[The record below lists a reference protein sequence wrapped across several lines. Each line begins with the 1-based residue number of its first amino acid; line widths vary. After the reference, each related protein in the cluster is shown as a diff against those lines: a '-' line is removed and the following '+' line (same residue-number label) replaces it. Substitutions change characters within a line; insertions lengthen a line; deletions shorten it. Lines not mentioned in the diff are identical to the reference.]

1 MTKPAVV
8 RNGIDVAAH
17 PGPPE
22 PLDVIFRPRSIA
34 VIGASPRRGSIGH
47 EILHNLIEHD
57 FQGVVFPVHPTAHVI
72 HSIKAYPSV
81 LDIPDPVDMAVVVV
95 PYRHV
100 LKVVEECGRKG
111 VRGLV
116 VITAGFREV
125 GGEGIAREEALLELV
140 REHDMQLVGPN
151 CMGVINTEPG
161 VSMNATFAPT
171 FPPPG
176 PIGFMSQS
184 GALGV
189 TILDHARE
197 LGLGV
202 SMFISVGNK
211 ADVSGNKLIEYWGR
225 DPGTRLIVMYNESFG
240 DPRRFTLLARR
251 VTKEKPI
258 LAVKAGRTRTGA
270 RAASSHTGALA
281 GMDVAVDA
289 LFEQCGVIRAT
300 TLEELFDFAMAFSN
314 QPIPCGDRV
323 AIITNAG
330 GPGILTA
337 DACESL
343 GLEIAPL
350 AEETRRRLRA
360 EVAEEASVENPV
372 DLIASADAA
381 IYREAL
387 DIVLQDPNVDAAIAI
402 FVPPV
407 QVDTG
412 AVAAGIAEI
421 VDRHEE
427 KTVLACLMGK
437 KGVHGGMTELKR
449 HNIPAFMFPESAAR
463 ALAAMSRYRRWRERP
478 LGEVIEF
485 GVARERAAKAIAS
498 ARADGRED
506 LSLGEVE
513 EVLAAYGIPLVESRF
528 AASAEAAVAAAEDLG
543 WPVALKVEAADVVH
557 KSDVGGVRLG
567 LENADEVRAAYAAIE
582 SAVGAGRM
590 EGARVQS
597 MVEGGRETVIGM
609 TNDRLFGPLVMFGL
623 GGIHVEVL
631 NDVVFRIAPV
641 TGIDAAE
648 MVRSLRGDALLAGVR
663 GEPPV
668 AFGAIEEAILRVSQ
682 LVLDFPE
689 IAEMDVNPFLAF
701 PEREAC
707 RAVDGRIRLA
717 EEAELIATGGGT
729 Q

>member
-1 MTKPAVV
+1 MTKPAADATGTET
-8 RNGIDVAAH
+8 RTETR
-17 PGPPE
+17 E

-47 EILHNLIEHD
+47 EILHNLIEHE
-57 FQGVVFPVHPTAHVI
+57 FQGVVFPVHPTARVI

-81 LDIPDPVDMAVVVV
+81 LDIPDPIDLAVVVV

-100 LKVVEECGRKG
+100 LQVAEECGKKG
-111 VRGLV
+111 VRGLI

-125 GGEGIAREEALLELV
+125 GGEGIAREEALLETV
-140 REHDMQLVGPN
+140 RRYGMQLVGPN
-151 CMGVINTEPG
+151 CMGVINTEPDI
-161 VSMNATFAPT
+161 SMNATFAPT

-202 SMFISVGNK
+202 SMFVSVGNK
-211 ADVSGNKLIEYWGR
+211 ADVSGNKMIDYWSR
-225 DPGTRLIVMYNESFG
+225 DDRTRLIVMYNESFG
-240 DPRRFTLLARR
+240 DPRRFTRLARR

-270 RAASSHTGALA
+270 LAASSHTGALA

-300 TLEELFDFAMAFSN
+300 TLEELFDFAMAFAN
-314 QPIPCGDRV
+314 QPVPRGDRV

-350 AEETRRRLRA
+350 TAETRARLRA
-360 EVAEEASVENPV
+360 EVAEEASVQNPV

-381 IYREAL
+381 TYRVAL
-387 DIVLQDPNVDAAIAI
+387 DIVLQDPVIDAAIAI

-407 QVDTG
+407 QVDAG
-412 AVAAGIAEI
+412 EVAAGIAET
-421 VDRHEE
+421 VGRHD
-427 KTVLACLMGK
+427 KTVLGCLMGK
-437 KGVHGGMTELKR
+437 KGVQVGVSELKR
-449 HNIPAFMFPESAAR
+449 HSIPAFMFPESAAR
-463 ALAAMSRYRRWRERP
+463 ALAAMCRYRRWRERP
-478 LGEVIEF
+478 LGEPVEF
-485 GVARERAAKAIAS
+485 EVDGGRAAEAIAS
-498 ARADGRED
+498 ARQDGREH
-506 LSLGEVE
+506 LSLAEVE
-513 EVLAAYGIPLVESRF
+513 QVLGAYGIPLAGSRF
-528 AASAEAAVAAAEDLG
+528 AATADAAIAAAEELG
-543 WPVALKVEAADVVH
+543 WPVALKVESSVIVH
-557 KSDVGGVRLG
+557 KTDVGGVRLG
-567 LENADEVRAAYAAIE
+567 LEDAGELRAAFAAIE

-590 EGARVQS
+590 EGVRVQR

-631 NDVVFRIAPV
+631 GDVAFRIAPV
-641 TGIDAAE
+641 SAIDAAE
-648 MVRSLRGDALLAGVR
+648 MVRSLRGHALLAGVR
-663 GEPPV
+663 GERAV
-668 AFGAIEEAILRVSQ
+668 AFEALEEAILRVSQ
-682 LVLDFPE
+682 LVLEFPE

-701 PEREAC
+701 PEKNRC
-707 RAVDGRIRLA
+707 VAVDGRIRLRPA
-717 EEAELIATGGGT
+717 DARGIPGKGG

>member
-1 MTKPAVV
+1 VKKPAADVSGTDT
-8 RNGIDVAAH
+8 RIDAL
-17 PGPPE
+17 E
-22 PLDVIFRPRSIA
+22 PLDAIFRPRSIA
-34 VIGASPRRGSIGH
+34 VIGASRRRGSIGH
-47 EILHNLIEHD
+47 EILHNLVEHE
-57 FQGVVFPVHPTAHVI
+57 FQGVVFPVHPTAEVI

-81 LDIPDPVDMAVVVV
+81 LEIPDPVDLAVVVV
-95 PYRHV
+95 PHRHV
-100 LKVVEECGRKG
+100 LQVAEECGRKG

-125 GGEGIAREEALLELV
+125 GGEGVDREEALLEIV
-140 REHDMQLVGPN
+140 RRYEMQLVGPN
-151 CMGVINTEPG
+151 CMGVINTEPD

-202 SMFISVGNK
+202 SMFVSVGNK
-211 ADVSGNKLIEYWGR
+211 ADVSGNKMIDYWSR
-225 DPGTRLIVMYNESFG
+225 DERTRLIVMYNESFG
-240 DPRRFTLLARR
+240 DPRRFTRLARR

-314 QPIPCGDRV
+314 QPVPRGDRV

-350 AEETRRRLRA
+350 TEETRARLRA
-360 EVAEEASVENPV
+360 EVPEEASVQNPV

-381 IYREAL
+381 TYRAAL
-387 DIVLQDPNVDAAIAI
+387 DIVLEDPGIDAAIAI

-407 QVDTG
+407 QVDAG
-412 AVAAGIAEI
+412 EVAAGIAET
-421 VDRHEE
+421 VDRHD
-427 KTVLACLMGK
+427 KTVLGCLMGK
-437 KGVHGGMTELKR
+437 KGVHVGITELKR
-449 HNIPAFMFPESAAR
+449 HRIPAFMFPESAAR
-463 ALAAMSRYRRWRERP
+463 ALAAMCRYRRWRERP
-478 LGEVIEF
+478 LGEPVDFE
-485 GVARERAAKAIAS
+485 VDRERAAAAIVS
-498 ARADGRED
+498 ARHDGREH
-506 LSLGEVE
+506 LSLAEVE
-513 EVLAAYGIPLVESRF
+513 DVLGAYGIPLVDSRF
-528 AASAEAAVAAAEDLG
+528 AATADAAVAAAEELG
-543 WPVALKVEAADVVH
+543 WPVALKVESAAIVH
-557 KSDVGGVRLG
+557 KTDVGGVRLG
-567 LENADEVRAAYAAIE
+567 LEDAGELRAAFAEIE

-590 EGARVQS
+590 EGVRVQR

-609 TNDRLFGPLVMFGL
+609 TNDRLFGPLIMFGL

-631 NDVVFRIAPV
+631 GDVAFRIAPV
-641 TGIDAAE
+641 SAIDAAE
-648 MVRSLRGDALLAGVR
+648 MVRSLRGYALLSGVR
-663 GEPPV
+663 GERAV
-668 AFGAIEEAILRVSQ
+668 AFDALEEAILRVSQ
-682 LVLDFPE
+682 LVLELPE

-701 PEREAC
+701 PERERC
-707 RAVDGRIRLA
+707 VAVDGRIRLGPA
-717 EEAELIATGGGT
+717 DGPVGGERRR
-729 Q
+729 

>member
-1 MTKPAVV
+1 LTKP
-8 RNGIDVAAH
+8 VAA
-17 PGPPE
+17 PKGTDRVEQREVRE
-22 PLDVIFRPRSIA
+22 PLDAIFRPRSIA
-34 VIGASPRRGSIGH
+34 VIGASRRPGSIGH

-57 FQGVVFPVHPTAHVI
+57 FQGVVFPVNPTARVI

-81 LDIPDPVDMAVVVV
+81 LDIPDPVDLAVVVV
-95 PYRHV
+95 PYRQV
-100 LKVVEECGRKG
+100 LGVVEECGRKG

-125 GGEGIAREEALLELV
+125 GGEGIAREEALIECV
-140 REHDMQLVGPN
+140 RAYDMQLVGPN
-151 CMGVINTEPG
+151 CMGVINTEAA

-176 PIGFMSQS
+176 PIAIVSQS

-202 SMFISVGNK
+202 SMFVSVGNK
-211 ADVSGNKLIEYWGR
+211 SDVSGNKLIEYWSR
-225 DPGTRLIVMYNESFG
+225 DPGTKLIVMYNESFG
-240 DPRRFTLLARR
+240 DPRRFTRLARR
-251 VTKEKPI
+251 ITKEKPI
-258 LAVKAGRTRTGA
+258 LAVKAGRTPTGA

-281 GMDVAVDA
+281 GTDVAVDA

-314 QPIPCGDRV
+314 QPVPRGDRV

-343 GLEIAPL
+343 GLEITPL
-350 AEETRRRLRA
+350 TEETRARLRA
-360 EVAEEASVENPV
+360 EVAEEASVQNPV
-372 DLIASADAA
+372 DLIASADAEV
-381 IYREAL
+381 YRVAL
-387 DIVLQDPNVDAAIAI
+387 DIVLHDPNVDAAIAI

-421 VDRHEE
+421 VARHED

-463 ALAAMSRYRRWRERP
+463 ALAAMVRHRRWRERP
-478 LGEVIEF
+478 LGDVVELEVDR
-485 GVARERAAKAIAS
+485 ARARAAIDS
-498 ARADGRED
+498 ARRDGREH
-506 LSLGEVE
+506 LTLAEVE
-513 EVLAAYGIPLVESRF
+513 EVLGAYGVPLVESRF
-528 AASAEAAVAAAEDLG
+528 ASSPDAAVAAAESLG
-543 WPVALKVEAADVVH
+543 WPVVLKVESPSVVH
-557 KSDVGGVRLG
+557 KSDVGGVHLG
-567 LENADEVRAAYAAIE
+567 LEDGDDVRAAYSEIEAAI
-582 SAVGAGRM
+582 GAGRM
-590 EGARVQS
+590 EGVRVQR

-609 TNDRLFGPLVMFGL
+609 TSDRLFGPLVMFGL
-623 GGIHVEVL
+623 GGIYVEVL
-631 NDVVFRIAPV
+631 GDVVFRIAPISA
-641 TGIDAAE
+641 IDARE

-663 GEPPV
+663 GEGPV
-668 AFGAIEEAILRVSQ
+668 AYEALEDAILRVSQ
-682 LVLDFPE
+682 LVLDLPE
-689 IAEMDVNPFLAF
+689 IAEMDVNPLLAF
-701 PEREAC
+701 PERERC
-707 RAVDGRIRLA
+707 VAVDGRIRLGP
-717 EEAELIATGGGT
+717 EAP
-729 Q
+729 

>member
-1 MTKPAVV
+1 LTKPA
-8 RNGIDVAAH
+8 AAGTGTD
-17 PGPPE
+17 PPARSGAPE
-22 PLDVIFRPRSIA
+22 PLDAIFRPRSIA
-34 VIGASPRRGSIGH
+34 VVGASRRRGSIGH
-47 EILHNLIEHD
+47 EILHNLVEHD
-57 FQGVVFPVHPTAHVI
+57 FQGVVFPVHPSARVI
-72 HSIKAYPSV
+72 HSIKAYPTV
-81 LDIPDPVDMAVVVV
+81 LDIPDPVDLAVIVV

-100 LKVVEECGRKG
+100 LQVVDECGRKG

-140 REHDMQLVGPN
+140 RCYDMQLVGPN

-189 TILDHARE
+189 TILDYACE
-197 LGLGV
+197 LGLGI
-202 SMFISVGNK
+202 SMFVSVGNK
-211 ADVSGNKLIEYWGR
+211 ADVSGNKLIDYWGR

-240 DPRRFTLLARR
+240 DPRRFTRLARR
-251 VTKEKPI
+251 ITKEKPI

-270 RAASSHTGALA
+270 LAASSHTGALA

-314 QPIPCGDRV
+314 QPVPGGDRV

-343 GLEIAPL
+343 GLEIASL
-350 AEETRRRLRA
+350 AEETRARLRA
-360 EVAEEASVENPV
+360 EVPEEASVQNPV

-381 IYREAL
+381 IYRVAL

-421 VDRHEE
+421 VARHEG
-427 KTVLACLMGK
+427 KTVLGCLMGK
-437 KGVHGGMTELKR
+437 KGVQMGVTELKR
-449 HNIPAFMFPESAAR
+449 HSIPAFMFPESAAR
-463 ALAAMSRYRRWRERP
+463 ALAAMCRYRRWCERP
-478 LGEVIEF
+478 LGEVVEF
-485 GVARERAAKAIAS
+485 EVDRERAATTIAS
-498 ARADGRED
+498 ARGDGREH

-513 EVLAAYGIPLVESRF
+513 EVLDAYGIPLAESRF
-528 AASAEAAVAAAEDLG
+528 AATADAAVEAAEELG
-543 WPVALKVEAADVVH
+543 WPVALKVESAAVVH
-557 KSDVGGVRLG
+557 KSDVEGVRLG
-567 LENADEVRAAYAAIE
+567 LEDAGEVHSAFAAIE
-582 SAVGAGRM
+582 SSMGAGRM
-590 EGARVQS
+590 EGVRIQR
-597 MVEGGRETVIGM
+597 MIEGGRETVIGM

-631 NDVVFRIAPV
+631 KDVTFRIAPV
-641 TGIDAAE
+641 SQIDAAE

-663 GEPPV
+663 GELPV
-668 AFGAIEEAILRVSQ
+668 AFAALEEAILRVSQ
-682 LVLDFPE
+682 LVLELPE
-689 IAEMDVNPFLAF
+689 IDEMDINPFLAF
-701 PEREAC
+701 PEGDMC
-707 RAVDGRIRLA
+707 RAVDGRIRLR
-717 EEAELIATGGGT
+717 ET
-729 Q
+729 

>member
-1 MTKPAVV
+1 VKSSGT
-8 RNGIDVAAH
+8 
-17 PGPPE
+17 PE
-22 PLDVIFRPRSIA
+22 RLDVIFRPRSIA
-34 VIGASPRRGSIGH
+34 VIGASRRRGSIGH

-57 FQGVVFPVHPTAHVI
+57 FQGVVFPVNPTARVI

-81 LDIPDPVDMAVVVV
+81 LDIPDPVDLAIIVV

-100 LKVVEECGRKG
+100 LQVVDECGRKG

-116 VITAGFREV
+116 VISAGFREV
-125 GGEGIAREEALLELV
+125 GGEGIAREEALLEIV

-151 CMGVINTEPG
+151 CMGVINTEPS

-197 LGLGV
+197 LGLGI
-202 SMFISVGNK
+202 SMFVSVGNK

-240 DPRRFTLLARR
+240 DPRRFTRLARQ

-314 QPIPCGDRV
+314 QPVPRGDRV

-350 AEETRRRLRA
+350 TEETRARLRA
-360 EVAEEASVENPV
+360 EVPEEASVQNPV

-381 IYREAL
+381 IYSVAL
-387 DIVLQDPNVDAAIAI
+387 DIVLQDPTVDAAIAI

-421 VDRHEE
+421 VARHED
-427 KTVLACLMGK
+427 KTVLGCLMGK
-437 KGVHGGMTELKR
+437 KGLHVGMSELKR
-449 HNIPAFMFPESAAR
+449 QKIPVYMFPESAAR
-463 ALAAMSRYRRWRERP
+463 ALAAMTRYRRWCERP
-478 LGEVIEF
+478 LGEVVEF
-485 GVARERAAKAIAS
+485 TVDRERATAAIAS
-498 ARADGRED
+498 ARTDGREH

-513 EVLAAYGIPLVESRF
+513 EVLGAYGIPLAGSRF
-528 AASAEAAVAAAEDLG
+528 AASANAAVQAAEKLG
-543 WPVALKVEAADVVH
+543 WPVALKVESAAVVH

-567 LENADEVRAAYAAIE
+567 LGNADEVRAAFAEIE

-590 EGARVQS
+590 EGVRVQR

-631 NDVVFRIAPV
+631 KDVVFRIAPIS
-641 TGIDAAE
+641 GIDAAE
-648 MVRSLRGDALLAGVR
+648 MVRSLRADALLTGVR

-668 AFGAIEEAILRVSQ
+668 AFGALEEAILRVSQ
-682 LVLDFPE
+682 LVLDLPE

-701 PEREAC
+701 PERERC
-707 RAVDGRIRLA
+707 VAVDGRIRLGPLA
-717 EEAELIATGGGT
+717 ERP
-729 Q
+729 

>member
-1 MTKPAVV
+1 MTKPVAVPKGTDRV
-8 RNGIDVAAH
+8 DQREA
-17 PGPPE
+17 PE
-22 PLDVIFRPRSIA
+22 PLDAIFRPRSIA
-34 VIGASPRRGSIGH
+34 VIGASRRAGSIGH

-57 FQGVVFPVHPTAHVI
+57 FQGVVFPVNPTARVI

-81 LDIPDPVDMAVVVV
+81 LDIPDPVDLAVVVV
-95 PYRHV
+95 PYRQV
-100 LKVVEECGRKG
+100 LGVVEECGRKG

-125 GGEGIAREEALLELV
+125 GGEGIAREEALVESV
-140 REHDMQLVGPN
+140 RAYDMQLVGPN
-151 CMGVINTEPG
+151 CMGVINTEPT

-176 PIGFMSQS
+176 PIAIVSQS

-202 SMFISVGNK
+202 SMFVSVGNK
-211 ADVSGNKLIEYWGR
+211 SDVSGNKLIEYWSR
-225 DPGTRLIVMYNESFG
+225 DPGTKLIVMYNESFG
-240 DPRRFTLLARR
+240 DPRRFTRLARR
-251 VTKEKPI
+251 ITKEKPI
-258 LAVKAGRTRTGA
+258 LAVKAGRTPTGA

-281 GMDVAVDA
+281 GTDVAVDA

-314 QPIPCGDRV
+314 QPVPRGDRV

-343 GLEIAPL
+343 GLVIAPL
-350 AEETRRRLRA
+350 AEETRSRLRA
-360 EVAEEASVENPV
+360 EVAEEASVQNPV

-381 IYREAL
+381 VYRIAL
-387 DIVLQDPNVDAAIAI
+387 DIVLHDPNVDAAIAI

-412 AVAAGIAEI
+412 AVATGIAEI
-421 VDRHEE
+421 VGRHED

-463 ALAAMSRYRRWRERP
+463 ALAAMVRYRRWRERP
-478 LGEVIEF
+478 LGDVVELE
-485 GVARERAAKAIAS
+485 ADS
-498 ARADGRED
+498 ARARAAIDSARRDGREH
-506 LSLGEVE
+506 LTLGEVE
-513 EVLAAYGIPLVESRF
+513 EVLGAYGIPLVESRF
-528 AASAEAAVAAAEDLG
+528 ASSPEAAVVAAESLG
-543 WPVALKVEAADVVH
+543 WPVVLKVESPSVVH
-557 KSDVGGVRLG
+557 KSDVGGVHLG
-567 LENADEVRAAYAAIE
+567 LEDADEVRGAYTEIEAAI
-582 SAVGAGRM
+582 GPGRM
-590 EGARVQS
+590 EGVRVQR
-597 MVEGGRETVIGM
+597 MIEGGRETVIGM
-609 TNDRLFGPLVMFGL
+609 TSDRTFGPLVMFGL
-623 GGIHVEVL
+623 GGIYVEVL
-631 NDVVFRIAPV
+631 GDVVFRIAPIS
-641 TGIDAAE
+641 TIDARE

-663 GEPPV
+663 GEGPV
-668 AFGAIEEAILRVSQ
+668 AYEALEDAIQRVSQ
-682 LVLDFPE
+682 LVLDLPE

-701 PEREAC
+701 PERERC
-707 RAVDGRIRLA
+707 VAVDGRIRLSP
-717 EEAELIATGGGT
+717 EATGT
-729 Q
+729 

>member
-1 MTKPAVV
+1 MTKPA
-8 RNGIDVAAH
+8 AAGREIERR
-17 PGPPE
+17 PEACE

-57 FQGVVFPVHPTAHVI
+57 FQGVVFPVHPTARVI

-81 LDIPDPVDMAVVVV
+81 LDIPDPLDLAVVVV

-100 LKVVEECGRKG
+100 LQVVEECGRKG

-125 GGEGIAREEALLELV
+125 GGEGIAREEALLDLV
-140 REHDMQLVGPN
+140 REYDMQLVGPN
-151 CMGVINTEPG
+151 CMGVINTEPA

-176 PIGFMSQS
+176 PIGFVTQS

-197 LGLGV
+197 LGLGF
-202 SMFISVGNK
+202 SMFVSVGNK
-211 ADVSGNKLIEYWGR
+211 ADVSGNKLIDYWSR
-225 DPGTRLIVMYNESFG
+225 DAGTRLIVMYNESFG
-240 DPRRFTLLARR
+240 DPRRFTRLARR
-251 VTKEKPI
+251 VTREKPI

-281 GMDVAVDA
+281 GADVAVDA

-314 QPIPCGDRV
+314 QPVPRGDRV

-350 AEETRRRLRA
+350 AEETRSRLRA
-360 EVAEEASVENPV
+360 EVAEEASVQNPV

-381 IYREAL
+381 IYRVAL

-407 QVDTG
+407 QVDAG
-412 AVAAGIAEI
+412 AVAAGIAET
-421 VDRHEE
+421 VARHD
-427 KTVLACLMGK
+427 KTVLGCLMGK
-437 KGVHGGMTELKR
+437 KGLHVGVTELKR
-449 HNIPAFMFPESAAR
+449 RNIPAFMFPESAAR
-463 ALAAMSRYRRWRERP
+463 ALAAMCRYRRWLDRP
-478 LGEVIEF
+478 VGEVVEF
-485 GVARERAAKAIAS
+485 DVDRERAAAAIAS
-498 ARADGRED
+498 ARLDGREH
-506 LSLGEVE
+506 LSLAEVE
-513 EVLAAYGIPLVESRF
+513 DVLGAYGIPLAGSRF
-528 AASAEAAVAAAEDLG
+528 AASADAAVEAARELG
-543 WPVALKVEAADVVH
+543 WPVAMKVESAAIVH

-567 LENADEVRAAYAAIE
+567 LEDADEVRDAFARIE

-590 EGARVQS
+590 EGVRVQR

-609 TNDRLFGPLVMFGL
+609 TNDRLFGPIVMFGL

-631 NDVVFRIAPV
+631 KDVVFRVAPISA
-641 TGIDAAE
+641 IDATE

-663 GEPPV
+663 GEGPV
-668 AFGAIEEAILRVSQ
+668 AFDALEEAIQRVSQ
-682 LVLDFPE
+682 LVLDHPE

-701 PEREAC
+701 PERELC
-707 RAVDGRIRLA
+707 LAVDGRIRLRDPA
-717 EEAELIATGGGT
+717 EAS
-729 Q
+729 

>member
-1 MTKPAVV
+1 MKSSGT
-8 RNGIDVAAH
+8 
-17 PGPPE
+17 PE
-22 PLDVIFRPRSIA
+22 RLDVIFRPRSIA
-34 VIGASPRRGSIGH
+34 VIGASRRRGSIGH

-57 FQGVVFPVHPTAHVI
+57 FQGVVFPVNPTARVI

-81 LDIPDPVDMAVVVV
+81 LDIPDPVDLAIIVV

-100 LKVVEECGRKG
+100 LQVVDECGRKG

-116 VITAGFREV
+116 VISAGFREV
-125 GGEGIAREEALLELV
+125 GGEGIAREEALLEIV

-151 CMGVINTEPG
+151 CMGVINTEPS

-197 LGLGV
+197 LGLGI
-202 SMFISVGNK
+202 SMFVSVGNK

-240 DPRRFTLLARR
+240 DPRRFTRLARQ

-314 QPIPCGDRV
+314 QPVPRGDRV

-350 AEETRRRLRA
+350 TEETRARLRA
-360 EVAEEASVENPV
+360 EVPEEASVQNPV

-381 IYREAL
+381 IYSVAL
-387 DIVLQDPNVDAAIAI
+387 DIVLQDPTVDAAIAI

-421 VDRHEE
+421 VARHED
-427 KTVLACLMGK
+427 KTVLGCLMGK
-437 KGVHGGMTELKR
+437 KGLHVGMSELKR
-449 HNIPAFMFPESAAR
+449 QKIPVYMFPESAAR
-463 ALAAMSRYRRWRERP
+463 ALAAMTRYRRWCERP
-478 LGEVIEF
+478 LGEVVEF
-485 GVARERAAKAIAS
+485 TVDRERATAAIAS
-498 ARADGRED
+498 ARTDGREH

-513 EVLAAYGIPLVESRF
+513 EVLGAYGIPLAGSRF
-528 AASAEAAVAAAEDLG
+528 AASANAAVQAAEKLG
-543 WPVALKVEAADVVH
+543 WPVALKVESAAVVH

-567 LENADEVRAAYAAIE
+567 LGNADEVRAAFAEIE

-590 EGARVQS
+590 EGVRVQR

-631 NDVVFRIAPV
+631 KDVVFRIAPIS
-641 TGIDAAE
+641 GIDAAE
-648 MVRSLRGDALLAGVR
+648 MVRSLRADALLTGVR

-668 AFGAIEEAILRVSQ
+668 AFGALEEAILRVSQ
-682 LVLDFPE
+682 LVLDLPE

-701 PEREAC
+701 PERERC
-707 RAVDGRIRLA
+707 VAVDGRIRLGPLA
-717 EEAELIATGGGT
+717 ERP
-729 Q
+729 

>member
-1 MTKPAVV
+1 MTKPA
-8 RNGIDVAAH
+8 AAEI
-17 PGPPE
+17 GTDIRAGVPE
-22 PLDVIFRPRSIA
+22 PLDAIFRPRSIA
-34 VIGASPRRGSIGH
+34 VIGASRRRGSIGY
-47 EILHNLIEHD
+47 EILHNLVEHD
-57 FQGVVFPVHPTAHVI
+57 FQGVVFPVHPTAKVI

-81 LDIPDPVDMAVVVV
+81 LEIPDPVDLAVVVV

-100 LKVVEECGRKG
+100 LQVVEECGRKG

-125 GGEGIAREEALLELV
+125 GGEGVAREEALLAIV
-140 REHDMQLVGPN
+140 HRYGMQLVGPN
-151 CMGVINTEPG
+151 CMGVINTEPE

-202 SMFISVGNK
+202 SMFVSVGNK
-211 ADVSGNKLIEYWGR
+211 ADVSGNKMIDYWSR
-225 DPGTRLIVMYNESFG
+225 DPRTRLIVMYNESFG
-240 DPRRFTLLARR
+240 DPRRFTRLARR

-281 GMDVAVDA
+281 GTDVAVDA

-314 QPIPCGDRV
+314 QPIPRGDRV

-350 AEETRRRLRA
+350 TEETQLRLRA
-360 EVAEEASVENPV
+360 EVPEEASVQNPV
-372 DLIASADAA
+372 DLIASADAG
-381 IYREAL
+381 IYRLAL
-387 DIVLQDPNVDAAIAI
+387 DIVLQDPTVDAAIAI

-407 QVDTG
+407 QVDAG
-412 AVAAGIAEI
+412 AVAAGIAET
-421 VDRHEE
+421 VARHED
-427 KTVLACLMGK
+427 KTVLGCLMGK
-437 KGVHGGMTELKR
+437 KGLHMGVSELKR
-449 HNIPAFMFPESAAR
+449 RNIPAFMFPESAAR
-463 ALAAMSRYRRWRERP
+463 ALAAMSRYRRWRDRP
-478 LGEVIEF
+478 VGEVVEF
-485 GVARERAAKAIAS
+485 AVDRERARAAIAS
-498 ARADGRED
+498 ARRDEREHLT
-506 LSLGEVE
+506 LSEVE
-513 EVLAAYGIPLVESRF
+513 DVLGAYGIPLAESRF
-528 AASAEAAVAAAEDLG
+528 AVCADAAVAAAEELG
-543 WPVALKVEAADVVH
+543 WPVVLKVEAPSIVH
-557 KSDVGGVRLG
+557 KTDVGGVRLD
-567 LENADEVRAAYAAIE
+567 LEDSDEVRAAFADIE
-582 SAVGAGRM
+582 SAVGPGRM
-590 EGARVQS
+590 EGVRVQR

-609 TNDRLFGPLVMFGL
+609 TNDRLFGPIVMFGL

-631 NDVVFRIAPV
+631 KDVVFRIAPIS
-641 TGIDAAE
+641 GIDAAE
-648 MVRSLRGDALLAGVR
+648 MVRSLRGYALLTGVR
-663 GEPPV
+663 GERPV
-668 AFGAIEEAILRVSQ
+668 AFEALEEAIQRLSQ
-682 LVLDFPE
+682 LVLELPE

-701 PEREAC
+701 PERERC
-707 RAVDGRIRLA
+707 LAVDGRIRLRTHA
-717 EEAELIATGGGT
+717 DGDAAGRKAT

>member
-1 MTKPAVV
+1 MTKPVAVPKGTDRV
-8 RNGIDVAAH
+8 DQREGR
-17 PGPPE
+17 E
-22 PLDVIFRPRSIA
+22 PLDAIFRPRSIA
-34 VIGASPRRGSIGH
+34 VIGASRRPGSIGH

-57 FQGVVFPVHPTAHVI
+57 FQGVVFPVNPTARVI
-72 HSIKAYPSV
+72 HSIKAYPTV
-81 LDIPDPVDMAVVVV
+81 LDIPDPVDLAVVVV
-95 PYRHV
+95 PYRQV
-100 LKVVEECGRKG
+100 LGVVEECGRKG

-125 GGEGIAREEALLELV
+125 GGEGIAREEALIESV
-140 REHDMQLVGPN
+140 RAYDMQLVGPN
-151 CMGVINTEPG
+151 CMGVINTEPS

-176 PIGFMSQS
+176 PIAIVSQS

-202 SMFISVGNK
+202 SMFVSVGNK
-211 ADVSGNKLIEYWGR
+211 SDVSGNKLIEYWSR
-225 DPGTRLIVMYNESFG
+225 DPGTKLIVMYNESFG
-240 DPRRFTLLARR
+240 DPRRFTRLARR
-251 VTKEKPI
+251 ITKEKPI
-258 LAVKAGRTRTGA
+258 LAVKAGRTPTGA

-281 GMDVAVDA
+281 GTDVAVDA

-314 QPIPCGDRV
+314 QPVPRGDRV

-343 GLEIAPL
+343 GLVIAPL
-350 AEETRRRLRA
+350 AEETRNRLRA
-360 EVAEEASVENPV
+360 EVAEEASVQNPV

-381 IYREAL
+381 VYRVAL
-387 DIVLQDPNVDAAIAI
+387 DIVLHDPNVDAAIAI

-412 AVAAGIAEI
+412 AVATGIAEI
-421 VDRHEE
+421 VGRHED

-463 ALAAMSRYRRWRERP
+463 ALAAMVRYRRWRERP
-478 LGEVIEF
+478 LGDVVELD
-485 GVARERAAKAIAS
+485 ADS
-498 ARADGRED
+498 ARARAAIESARRDGREH
-506 LSLGEVE
+506 LTLGEVE
-513 EVLAAYGIPLVESRF
+513 EVLGAYGIPLVESRF
-528 AASAEAAVAAAEDLG
+528 ASSPEAAVQAAESLG
-543 WPVALKVEAADVVH
+543 WPVVLKVESPSVVH

-567 LENADEVRAAYAAIE
+567 LEDADEVRGAYAEIEAAI
-582 SAVGAGRM
+582 GPGRM
-590 EGARVQS
+590 EGVRVQR
-597 MVEGGRETVIGM
+597 MIEGGRETVIGM
-609 TNDRLFGPLVMFGL
+609 SSDRTFGPLVMFGL

-631 NDVVFRIAPV
+631 GDVVFRIAPISS
-641 TGIDAAE
+641 IDARE
-648 MVRSLRGDALLAGVR
+648 MVRSLRGEALLAGVR
-663 GEPPV
+663 GEGPV
-668 AFGAIEEAILRVSQ
+668 AYEALEDAIQRVSQ
-682 LVLDFPE
+682 LVLDLPE

-701 PEREAC
+701 PERERC
-707 RAVDGRIRLA
+707 VAVDGRIRLSP
-717 EEAELIATGGGT
+717 EAPGT
-729 Q
+729 

>member
-1 MTKPAVV
+1 MTKPAAAPRETDPAPLREV
-8 RNGIDVAAH
+8 R
-17 PGPPE
+17 E
-22 PLDVIFRPRSIA
+22 PLDAIFRPRSIA
-34 VIGASPRRGSIGH
+34 VIGASRRPGSIGH

-57 FQGVVFPVHPTAHVI
+57 FQGIVFPVHPTARVI

-81 LDIPDPVDMAVVVV
+81 LDIPDPVDLAVVVV

-100 LKVVEECGRKG
+100 LAVVEECGRKG

-125 GGEGIAREEALLELV
+125 GGEGVDREEALLERV
-140 REHDMQLVGPN
+140 RAYDMQLVGPN

-176 PIGFMSQS
+176 PIAIVSQS

-202 SMFISVGNK
+202 SMFVSVGNK
-211 ADVSGNKLIEYWGR
+211 ADVSGNKLIEYWSR
-225 DPGTRLIVMYNESFG
+225 DPGTRMIVMYNESFG
-240 DPRRFTLLARR
+240 DPRRFTRLARR
-251 VTKEKPI
+251 ITKEKPI
-258 LAVKAGRTRTGA
+258 LAVKAGRTLTGA
-270 RAASSHTGALA
+270 LAASSHTGALA
-281 GMDVAVDA
+281 GTDVAVDA

-314 QPIPCGDRV
+314 QPVPRGDRV

-343 GLEIAPL
+343 GLEIAAL
-350 AEETRRRLRA
+350 TDETRARLRA
-360 EVAEEASVENPV
+360 EVAEEASVQNPV
-372 DLIASADAA
+372 DLIASADADVYG
-381 IYREAL
+381 IAL

-412 AVAAGIAEI
+412 SVAVAIADI
-421 VDRHEE
+421 VSRHEG

-463 ALAAMSRYRRWRERP
+463 ALAAMTRYRRWRERP
-478 LGEVIEF
+478 LVEAPEF
-485 GVARERAAKAIAS
+485 DADRERAAAALAA
-498 ARADGRED
+498 ARREGREH
-506 LSLGEVE
+506 LTLGEVE
-513 EVLAAYGIPLVESRF
+513 EVLGAYGIPILESRF
-528 AASAEAAVAAAEDLG
+528 ASSAAAAVEAAEELG
-543 WPVALKVEAADVVH
+543 WPVALKVESPSVVH
-557 KSDVGGVRLG
+557 KSDVGGVRLD
-567 LENADEVRAAYAAIE
+567 LEGPDEVRAAWAAIE

-590 EGARVQS
+590 QGVRVQR
-597 MVEGGRETVIGM
+597 MIERGRETVIGM
-609 TNDRLFGPLVMFGL
+609 TNDRTFGPLVMFGL

-631 NDVVFRIAPV
+631 GDVVFRIAPV
-641 TGIDAAE
+641 SAIDARE

-663 GEPPV
+663 GEAPV
-668 AFGAIEEAILRVSQ
+668 AFAALEDAILRVSQ
-682 LVLDFPE
+682 LVLELPE

-701 PEREAC
+701 PEPERC
-707 RAVDGRIRLA
+707 VAVDGRIRLQITT
-717 EEAELIATGGGT
+717 L
-729 Q
+729 

>member
-1 MTKPAVV
+1 LTKPA
-8 RNGIDVAAH
+8 AA
-17 PGPPE
+17 GTATDRASGSGVPE
-22 PLDVIFRPRSIA
+22 PLDAIFRPRSIA
-34 VIGASPRRGSIGH
+34 VIGASTHRGSIGH
-47 EILHNLIEHD
+47 EILHNLVEHD
-57 FQGVVFPVHPTAHVI
+57 FQGVVFPVHPTARVI
-72 HSIKAYPSV
+72 HSIKAYASV
-81 LDIPDPVDMAVVVV
+81 LDIPDPVEMAIVVV

-100 LKVVEECGRKG
+100 LAVVDECGRKG

-125 GGEGIAREEALLELV
+125 GGEGIAREDALIELV
-140 REHDMQLVGPN
+140 RRYDMQLVGPN
-151 CMGVINTEPG
+151 CMGVINTEPA

-189 TILDHARE
+189 TILDHAKE

-202 SMFISVGNK
+202 SMFVSVGNK
-211 ADVSGNKLIEYWGR
+211 ADVSGNKLIDYWGR

-240 DPRRFTLLARR
+240 DPRRFTQLARS

-270 RAASSHTGALA
+270 LAASSHTGALA

-314 QPIPCGDRV
+314 QPIPRGDRV

-343 GLEIAPL
+343 GLVITPL
-350 AEETRRRLRA
+350 TEETRARLRA
-360 EVAEEASVENPV
+360 EVPEEASVQNPV

-381 IYREAL
+381 IYRIAL

-402 FVPPV
+402 FVPPI

-412 AVAAGIAEI
+412 AVAAGIAET
-421 VDRHEE
+421 VARHEG
-427 KTVLACLMGK
+427 KTVLGCLMGR
-437 KGVHGGMTELKR
+437 KGVQRGVTELKR
-449 HNIPAFMFPESAAR
+449 QGIPAFMFPESAAR
-463 ALAAMSRYRRWRERP
+463 ALAAMCRYRRWRERP
-478 LGEVIEF
+478 LGAVLEF
-485 GVARERAAKAIAS
+485 AVDRERANAAIAS
-498 ARADGRED
+498 ARGDGREH
-506 LSLGEVE
+506 LSLAEVE
-513 EVLAAYGIPLVESRF
+513 DVLGAYGIPLSASRF
-528 AASAEAAVAAAEDLG
+528 AATADAAVQAAEELG
-543 WPVALKVEAADVVH
+543 WPVALKVESAAVVH
-557 KSDVGGVRLG
+557 KSDVGGVLLG
-567 LENADEVRAAYAAIE
+567 LEDPAEVRAAFAAIE
-582 SAVGAGRM
+582 SSVGPGRM
-590 EGARVQS
+590 EGVRIQR

-631 NDVVFRIAPV
+631 KDVTFRIAPV
-641 TGIDAAE
+641 SEIDAAE
-648 MVRSLRGDALLAGVR
+648 MVRSLRGDALLTGVR

-668 AFGAIEEAILRVSQ
+668 AFVALEEAILRVSQ

-689 IAEMDVNPFLAF
+689 IVEMDINPFLAF
-701 PEREAC
+701 AERERC
-707 RAVDGRIRLA
+707 LAVDGRIRLR
-717 EEAELIATGGGT
+717 EP
-729 Q
+729 

>member
-1 MTKPAVV
+1 MTKPA
-8 RNGIDVAAH
+8 AAGTEIEQG
-17 PGPPE
+17 PGTSE

-57 FQGVVFPVHPTAHVI
+57 FQGVVFPVHPTARVI
-72 HSIKAYPSV
+72 HSIKAYPTV
-81 LDIPDPVDMAVVVV
+81 LDIPDPVDLAVVVV

-100 LKVVEECGRKG
+100 LQVVDECGRKG

-125 GGEGIAREEALLELV
+125 GGEGIAREEALLDLV
-140 REHDMQLVGPN
+140 REYDMQLVGPN

-176 PIGFMSQS
+176 PIGFVSQS

-197 LGLGV
+197 LGLGF
-202 SMFISVGNK
+202 SMFVSVGNK
-211 ADVSGNKLIEYWGR
+211 ADVSGNRLIEYWGR

-240 DPRRFTLLARR
+240 DPRRFTQLARS

-281 GMDVAVDA
+281 GTDVAVDA

-314 QPIPCGDRV
+314 QPVPRGDRV

-350 AEETRRRLRA
+350 AEQTRKRLRA
-360 EVAEEASVENPV
+360 EGPEEASVENPV

-381 IYREAL
+381 IYRVAL
-387 DIVLQDPNVDAAIAI
+387 DIVLQDPNIDAAIAI

-407 QVDTG
+407 QVDAG
-412 AVAAGIAEI
+412 SVATGIAEI
-421 VDRHEE
+421 VARHD
-427 KTVLACLMGK
+427 KTVLGCLMGK
-437 KGVHGGMTELKR
+437 KGLHVGMTELKR
-449 HNIPAFMFPESAAR
+449 RNIPAFMFPESAAR
-463 ALAAMSRYRRWRERP
+463 ALAAMCRYRRWRDRP
-478 LGEVIEF
+478 LGEVVEF
-485 GVARERAAKAIAS
+485 DVDRERAADAIES
-498 ARADGRED
+498 ARRNGRQH
-506 LSLGEVE
+506 LTLGEVE
-513 EVLAAYGIPLVESRF
+513 EVLDAYGIPLAESRF
-528 AASAEAAVAAAEDLG
+528 AGSADAAVEAAEEVG
-543 WPVALKVEAADVVH
+543 WPVVLKVEAPSVVH
-557 KSDVGGVRLG
+557 KTDVGGVRLR
-567 LENADEVRAAYAAIE
+567 LEGADEVREAFAGIE
-582 SAVGAGRM
+582 AAVGLGWM
-590 EGARVQS
+590 EGVRVQR
-597 MVEGGRETVIGM
+597 MVDGGRETVIGM
-609 TNDRLFGPLVMFGL
+609 TNDRLFGPIIMFGL

-631 NDVVFRIAPV
+631 KDVVFRIAPISGV
-641 TGIDAAE
+641 DAGE
-648 MVRSLRGDALLAGVR
+648 MVRSLRGDALLSGVR

-668 AFGAIEEAILRVSQ
+668 AFDALEDVIQRVSQ
-682 LVLDFPE
+682 LVLDLPE
-689 IAEMDVNPFLAF
+689 IAEMDINPFLAF
-701 PEREAC
+701 PQRERSV
-707 RAVDGRIRLA
+707 AVDGRIRLRDP
-717 EEAELIATGGGT
+717 GT
-729 Q
+729 WP

>member
-1 MTKPAVV
+1 MTKPVAVPIGTDRV
-8 RNGIDVAAH
+8 DQREAR
-17 PGPPE
+17 E
-22 PLDVIFRPRSIA
+22 PLDAIFRPRSIA
-34 VIGASPRRGSIGH
+34 VIGASRRPGSIGH

-57 FQGVVFPVHPTAHVI
+57 FQGVVFPVNPTARVI

-81 LDIPDPVDMAVVVV
+81 LDIPDPVDLAVVVV
-95 PYRHV
+95 PYRQV
-100 LKVVEECGRKG
+100 LSVVEECGRKG

-125 GGEGIAREEALLELV
+125 GGEGIAREEALIQSV
-140 REHDMQLVGPN
+140 RAYDMQLVGPN
-151 CMGVINTEPG
+151 CMGVINTEPT

-176 PIGFMSQS
+176 PIAIVSQS

-202 SMFISVGNK
+202 SMFVSVGNK
-211 ADVSGNKLIEYWGR
+211 SDVSGNKLIEYWSR
-225 DPGTRLIVMYNESFG
+225 DPGTKLIVMYNESFG
-240 DPRRFTLLARR
+240 DPRRFTRLARR
-251 VTKEKPI
+251 ITKEKPI
-258 LAVKAGRTRTGA
+258 LAVKAGRTPTGA

-281 GMDVAVDA
+281 GTDVAVDA

-314 QPIPCGDRV
+314 QPVPRGDRV

-343 GLEIAPL
+343 GLVIAPL
-350 AEETRRRLRA
+350 AEETRSRLRA
-360 EVAEEASVENPV
+360 EVAEEASVQNPV

-381 IYREAL
+381 VYRIAL
-387 DIVLQDPNVDAAIAI
+387 DIVLHDPNVDAAIAI

-412 AVAAGIAEI
+412 AVATGIAEI
-421 VDRHEE
+421 VGRHED

-463 ALAAMSRYRRWRERP
+463 ALAAMVRYRRWRERP
-478 LGEVIEF
+478 LGDVVELE
-485 GVARERAAKAIAS
+485 ADS
-498 ARADGRED
+498 ARARAAIDSARRDGREH
-506 LSLGEVE
+506 LTLGEVE
-513 EVLAAYGIPLVESRF
+513 EVLGAYGIPLVESRF
-528 AASAEAAVAAAEDLG
+528 ASSPEAAVVAAESLG
-543 WPVALKVEAADVVH
+543 WPVVLKVESPSVIH

-567 LENADEVRAAYAAIE
+567 LEDADEVRGAYSEIEAAI
-582 SAVGAGRM
+582 GPGRM
-590 EGARVQS
+590 EGVRVQR
-597 MVEGGRETVIGM
+597 MIEGGRETVIGM
-609 TNDRLFGPLVMFGL
+609 TSDRTFGPLVMFGL
-623 GGIHVEVL
+623 GGIYVEVL
-631 NDVVFRIAPV
+631 GDVVFRIAPIS
-641 TGIDAAE
+641 TIDARE

-663 GEPPV
+663 GEGPV
-668 AFGAIEEAILRVSQ
+668 AYEALEDAIRRVSQ
-682 LVLDFPE
+682 LVLDLPE

-701 PEREAC
+701 PERERC
-707 RAVDGRIRLA
+707 VAVDGRIRLSP
-717 EEAELIATGGGT
+717 EAPGT
-729 Q
+729 

>member
-1 MTKPAVV
+1 MTRPAA
-8 RNGIDVAAH
+8 RTEIERDPVAR
-17 PGPPE
+17 E

-57 FQGVVFPVHPTAHVI
+57 FQGVVFPVHPTARVI
-72 HSIKAYPSV
+72 HSIKAYPTV
-81 LDIPDPVDMAVVVV
+81 LDIPDPVDLAVVVV

-100 LKVVEECGRKG
+100 LQVVDECGRKG

-125 GGEGIAREEALLELV
+125 GGEGIAREEALLDLV
-140 REHDMQLVGPN
+140 REYEMQLVGPN

-176 PIGFMSQS
+176 PIGFVSQS

-197 LGLGV
+197 LGLGF
-202 SMFISVGNK
+202 SMFVSVGNK

-240 DPRRFTLLARR
+240 DPRRFTQLARR

-281 GMDVAVDA
+281 GTDVAVDA

-314 QPIPCGDRV
+314 QPVPRGDRV

-350 AEETRRRLRA
+350 AEQTRKRLRA
-360 EVAEEASVENPV
+360 EVPEEASVDNPV
-372 DLIASADAA
+372 DLIASADAV
-381 IYREAL
+381 IYRVAL

-407 QVDTG
+407 QVDAG
-412 AVAAGIAEI
+412 SVATGIAEI
-421 VDRHEE
+421 VARHD
-427 KTVLACLMGK
+427 KTVLGCLMGK
-437 KGVHGGMTELKR
+437 KGLHVGMTELKR
-449 HNIPAFMFPESAAR
+449 RNIPAFLFPESAAR
-463 ALAAMSRYRRWRERP
+463 ALAAMCRYRRWRNRP
-478 LGEVIEF
+478 LGEVVEF
-485 GVARERAAKAIAS
+485 DVDRGRAADAIAS
-498 ARADGRED
+498 ARRNGRQH
-506 LSLGEVE
+506 LTLGEVE
-513 EVLAAYGIPLVESRF
+513 EALGAYGIPLAESRF
-528 AASAEAAVAAAEDLG
+528 AVSADAAVEAAEELG
-543 WPVALKVEAADVVH
+543 WPVVLKVEAPSVVH
-557 KSDVGGVRLG
+557 KTDVGGVRLG
-567 LENADEVRAAYAAIE
+567 LEGADEVRDAFEEIE
-582 SAVGAGRM
+582 AAVGLGWM
-590 EGARVQS
+590 EGVRVQR
-597 MVEGGRETVIGM
+597 MIEGGRETVIGM
-609 TNDRLFGPLVMFGL
+609 TNDRLFGPIVMFGL

-631 NDVVFRIAPV
+631 KDVVFRIAPISGV
-641 TGIDAAE
+641 DAGE

-663 GEPPV
+663 GEQPV
-668 AFGAIEEAILRVSQ
+668 AFDALEDVTQRVSQ
-682 LVLDFPE
+682 LVLDLPE
-689 IAEMDVNPFLAF
+689 IAEMDINPFLAF
-701 PEREAC
+701 PQRERC
-707 RAVDGRIRLA
+707 VAVDGRIRLRDP
-717 EEAELIATGGGT
+717 GT
-729 Q
+729 WP

>member
-1 MTKPAVV
+1 LTKPA
-8 RNGIDVAAH
+8 AA
-17 PGPPE
+17 PTGTDALRGAGRPE
-22 PLDVIFRPRSIA
+22 PLDAIFRPRSIA

-57 FQGVVFPVHPTAHVI
+57 FQGVVFPVHPSAPVI
-72 HSIKAYPSV
+72 HSIKTYGSV
-81 LDIPDPVDMAVVVV
+81 LDIPDPVDLAIVVV
-95 PYRHV
+95 PYRNV
-100 LKVVEECGRKG
+100 LEVVEECGRKG

-140 REHDMQLVGPN
+140 RRYDMQLVGPN
-151 CMGVINTEPG
+151 CMGVINTEPA

-171 FPPPG
+171 FPPQG

-202 SMFISVGNK
+202 SMFVSVGNK

-225 DPGTRLIVMYNESFG
+225 DPSTRLIVMYNESFG
-240 DPRRFTLLARR
+240 NPRRFTTLARR

-281 GMDVAVDA
+281 GTDVAVDA

-314 QPIPCGDRV
+314 QPIPRGDRV

-350 AEETRRRLRA
+350 TGETRDRLRA
-360 EVAEEASVENPV
+360 EVAEEASVQNPV
-372 DLIASADAA
+372 DLIASADAEV
-381 IYREAL
+381 YRIAL
-387 DIVLQDPNVDAAIAI
+387 DIVLQDRNVDAAIAI

-407 QVDTG
+407 QVDTE
-412 AVAAGIAEI
+412 AVAAGIADI
-421 VDRHEE
+421 VGRHEE
-427 KTVLACLMGK
+427 KTVLACLMGR

-463 ALAAMSRYRRWRERP
+463 ALAAMTRYRRWRERP
-478 LGEVIEF
+478 LGEVREF
-485 GVARERAAKAIAS
+485 RVERERAALAIAS
-498 ARADGRED
+498 ARGDGREH

-513 EVLAAYGIPLVESRF
+513 EVLEAYGIPLVESRF
-528 AASAEAAVAAAEDLG
+528 AATVEAAATAAAELG
-543 WPVALKVEAADVVH
+543 WPVALKVESDAVVH

-567 LENADEVRAAYAAIE
+567 LEDASEVRAAYEEIE
-582 SAVGAGRM
+582 AAVGAGRM
-590 EGARVQS
+590 DGVRVQP

-631 NDVVFRIAPV
+631 KDVVFRIAPV

-648 MVRSLRGDALLAGVR
+648 MVRSLRGDALLSGVR
-663 GEPPV
+663 GEPAV

-701 PEREAC
+701 PERAEC
-707 RAVDGRIRLA
+707 RAVDGRIRLQ
-717 EEAELIATGGGT
+717 EPGP
-729 Q
+729 

>member
-1 MTKPAVV
+1 MTKPVAVPKGTDRV
-8 RNGIDVAAH
+8 DQREA
-17 PGPPE
+17 PE
-22 PLDVIFRPRSIA
+22 PLDAIFRPRSIA
-34 VIGASPRRGSIGH
+34 VIGASRRAGSIGH

-57 FQGVVFPVHPTAHVI
+57 FQGVVFPVNPTARVI

-81 LDIPDPVDMAVVVV
+81 LDIPDPVDLAVVVV
-95 PYRHV
+95 PYRQV
-100 LKVVEECGRKG
+100 LGVVEECGRKG

-125 GGEGIAREEALLELV
+125 GGEGIAREEALVESV
-140 REHDMQLVGPN
+140 RAYDMQLVGPN
-151 CMGVINTEPG
+151 CMGVINTEPT

-176 PIGFMSQS
+176 PIAIVSQS

-202 SMFISVGNK
+202 SMFVSVGNK
-211 ADVSGNKLIEYWGR
+211 SDVSGNKLIEYWSR
-225 DPGTRLIVMYNESFG
+225 DPGTKLIVMYNESFG
-240 DPRRFTLLARR
+240 DPRRFTRLARR
-251 VTKEKPI
+251 ITKEKPI
-258 LAVKAGRTRTGA
+258 LAVKAGRTPTGA

-281 GMDVAVDA
+281 GTDVAVDA

-314 QPIPCGDRV
+314 QPVPRGDRV

-343 GLEIAPL
+343 GLVIAPL
-350 AEETRRRLRA
+350 AEETRSRLRA
-360 EVAEEASVENPV
+360 EVAEEASVQNPV

-381 IYREAL
+381 VYRIAL
-387 DIVLQDPNVDAAIAI
+387 DIVLHDPNVDAAIAI

-412 AVAAGIAEI
+412 AVATGIAEI
-421 VDRHEE
+421 VGRHED

-463 ALAAMSRYRRWRERP
+463 ALAAMVRYRRWRERP
-478 LGEVIEF
+478 LGDVVELE
-485 GVARERAAKAIAS
+485 ADS
-498 ARADGRED
+498 ARARAAIDSARRDGREH
-506 LSLGEVE
+506 LTLGEVE
-513 EVLAAYGIPLVESRF
+513 EVLGAYGIPLVESRF
-528 AASAEAAVAAAEDLG
+528 ASSPEAAVVAAESLG
-543 WPVALKVEAADVVH
+543 WPVVLKVESPSVVH

-567 LENADEVRAAYAAIE
+567 LEDADEVRGAYTEIEAAI
-582 SAVGAGRM
+582 GPGRM
-590 EGARVQS
+590 EGVRVQR
-597 MVEGGRETVIGM
+597 MIEGGRETVIGM
-609 TNDRLFGPLVMFGL
+609 TSDRTFGPLVMFGL
-623 GGIHVEVL
+623 GGIYVEVL
-631 NDVVFRIAPV
+631 GDVVFRIAPIS
-641 TGIDAAE
+641 TIDARE

-663 GEPPV
+663 GEGPV
-668 AFGAIEEAILRVSQ
+668 AYEALEDAIQRVSQ
-682 LVLDFPE
+682 LVLDLPE

-701 PEREAC
+701 PERERC
-707 RAVDGRIRLA
+707 VAVDGRIRLSP
-717 EEAELIATGGGT
+717 EATGT
-729 Q
+729 